1 MLLHVFGEIGF
12 LCVRL
17 TTVLAN
23 MSLEMLGLFM
33 LRNVRQEGRLIR
45 KTLVAGVAFKR
56 FVCLVTPGMALQVA
70 ELRERLV
77 TAWMP
82 TLVRLVP
89 CMRANVLL

>member
-1 MLLHVFGEIGF
+1 MLLHVFGKIGF

-33 LRNVRQEGRLIR
+33 LRNVLQEGRLIR
-45 KTLVAGVAFKR
+45 KALVAGVAFKR
-56 FVCLVTPGMALQVA
+56 FVCLMTPGMALQVA

-77 TAWMP
+77 TTWMP

>member
-33 LRNVRQEGRLIR
+33 LRNVLEEGRLIR
-45 KTLVAGVAFKR
+45 KALVTGVAFKR
-56 FVCLVTPGMALQVA
+56 LVCLVTPGVALQVA
-70 ELRERLV
+70 ELREGLV

-82 TLVRLVP
+82 TLVWLVS